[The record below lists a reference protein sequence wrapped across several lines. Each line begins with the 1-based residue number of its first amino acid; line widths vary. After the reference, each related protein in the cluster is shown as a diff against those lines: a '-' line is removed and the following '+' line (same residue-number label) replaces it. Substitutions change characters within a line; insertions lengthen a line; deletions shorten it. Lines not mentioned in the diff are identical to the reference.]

1 MEKHTLITASL
12 SFMFLLPTLFGVV
25 ICTVK
30 RSMGNHVGAVER
42 DWDNVACPQPW
53 GDCHYFLGSNGLLE
67 VIGLFAWK
75 FFLLLPLT
83 RDLLRLSVSPV
94 YFFFFFPPPNS
105 LNHRLP
111 VHAGTVI
118 SAQSWKESKVCVL
131 YRSLCDRHSKCKE
144 MGENIWGFS

>member
-1 MEKHTLITASL
+1 
-12 SFMFLLPTLFGVV
+12 MFLLPTLFGVV

-94 YFFFFFPPPNS
+94 YFFFFFLLQIPWITDCQCMLAQWFQHKTERRVKFVSFIDPYVIGTLSVRKGGRTSEDSPKG
-105 LNHRLP
+105 RLAI
-111 VHAGTVI
+111 HD
-118 SAQSWKESKVCVL
+118 L
-131 YRSLCDRHSKCKE
+131 Y
-144 MGENIWGFS
+144 